1 MKKRA
6 LRKEFFMEIR
16 KSLPRFLS
24 ILFIVALGTAF
35 YSGIQSS
42 SPDMRYSGDAYFD
55 AKELSD
61 LQVTGTM
68 GVTGDDVEALQNL
81 KDIETAEGVCLQ
93 DVLTGEEGQ
102 RKVLRI
108 LSIPEKAI
116 W

>member
-1 MKKRA
+1 MHFEKNFYGDSKKSS
-6 LRKEFFMEIR
+6 EIFIDFVYR
-16 KSLPRFLS
+16 GTWNGFL
-24 ILFIVALGTAF
+24 F
-35 YSGIQSS
+35 
-42 SPDMRYSGDAYFD
+42 RYSVLLTGYALFGDAYFD

-61 LQVTGTM
+61 IQVTGTM

-81 KDIETAEGVCLQ
+81 KDIETAEGVCLK

>member
-55 AKELSD
+55 ANELSGTFAQQGST
-61 LQVTGTM
+61 LISLKTGISSPQ
-68 GVTGDDVEALQNL
+68 L
-81 KDIETAEGVCLQ
+81 
-93 DVLTGEEGQ
+93 
-102 RKVLRI
+102 
-108 LSIPEKAI
+108 
-116 W
+116 